1 MTKFDE
7 YVERR
12 EEERSRARNA
22 EINRVLLESLKT
34 RTKEEVVAKMLGELI
49 FPIGVSNVLTASSG
63 VKEAR
68 ALLF

>member
-68 ALLF
+68 ALFF

>member
-12 EEERSRARNA
+12 EEERIRARNA

-68 ALLF
+68 VLLF

>member
-22 EINRVLLESLKT
+22 EINRVLLQSLKT

>member
-12 EEERSRARNA
+12 EEERNRARNA
-22 EINRVLLESLKT
+22 KINRVLLKSLKT
-34 RTKEEVVAKMLGELI
+34 RTREEVVANMLGELI
-49 FPIGVSNVLTASSG
+49 FPIGISNVLTANNG
-63 VKEAR
+63 VKEAS

>member
-49 FPIGVSNVLTASSG
+49 FPIGVSNVLPASSG
-63 VKEAR
+63 VKAAR
-68 ALLF
+68 ALLL

>member
-68 ALLF
+68 ALRF

>member
-34 RTKEEVVAKMLGELI
+34 RAKEEVVAKMLGELI

>member
-7 YVERR
+7 DVERR

>member
-34 RTKEEVVAKMLGELI
+34 RTKEEVVAKMFGELI

>member
-12 EEERSRARNA
+12 EEERSCARNA

>member
-34 RTKEEVVAKMLGELI
+34 RTKEEAVAKMLGELI

>member
-12 EEERSRARNA
+12 EEERIRARNA